1 MQKKHLKYGW
11 ILFQINRIK
20 RSQNMEG
27 QMKGESKNTWI
38 DKRDDNRLIHSAES
52 IKYH

>member
-1 MQKKHLKYGW
+1 
-11 ILFQINRIK
+11 
-20 RSQNMEG
+20 MEG

-52 IKYH
+52 IKYHWEVLKAKSCAIYIAEHYKISFN